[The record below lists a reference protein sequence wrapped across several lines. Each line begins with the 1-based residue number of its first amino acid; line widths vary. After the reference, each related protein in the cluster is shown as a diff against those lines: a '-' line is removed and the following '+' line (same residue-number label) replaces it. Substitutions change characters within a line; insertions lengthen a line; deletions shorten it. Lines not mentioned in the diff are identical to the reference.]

1 MTRHERVLRKQL
13 LLIKGE
19 ALRMQLGI
27 ESGMLRQK
35 LTLAGTIARLVGL
48 LRDGFGL
55 FGSSVN
61 GRRSW
66 LRIVVQGWSLAR
78 AARDLYRRF

>member
-1 MTRHERVLRKQL
+1 MTSHERALRKQL

-35 LTLAGTIARLVGL
+35 ITLAGTIARLVGL

-55 FGSSVN
+55 FGSGAN

-66 LRIVVQGWSLAR
+66 LRTLLQGWSLVRTAR
-78 AARDLYRRF
+78 ALYRRF